1 MVDGER
7 MKYSWQIQTLTDE
20 QQALRDSLAA
30 ELQISPVAAALLV
43 RRGITT
49 RAEASAFV
57 HPSLSQL
64 HDPMLMLGM
73 REAEQRLSRAIKTG
87 EKILIYGDYDVD
99 GTTAVALMYRFLSAF
114 YTNID
119 YYIPDRYTE
128 GYGISFRGVDY
139 AQENGC
145 TLIIALDCGIKSVD
159 KVEYARLRGI
169 DFIIC
174 DHHTPGEE
182 VPKAVAVMDS
192 KQADDPYPF
201 KHLSGC
207 GVGFKLAQAYAQTHN
222 MPFEQALSPLLELLA
237 MSIASDIVPL
247 TGENRV
253 LAYFGIEQINLHP
266 SVGLQG
272 LMRMNDLEGKTVN
285 ISDLVY
291 RFGPRLNA
299 CGRIKSGRAAVEL
312 LISDDAKVATEIAQT
327 IEAFNSERKEK
338 DESITQE
345 ALQQLEADPEHPTK
359 HTNVAYG
366 ATWHRGVLGI
376 VASRL
381 TENYYRPTIVLADT
395 DDGLIAGSA
404 RSVGGFDIYSAIDS
418 CRDLLTNFGGHMFA
432 AGLSMLPQNLPEF
445 KRRFEEYVAAH
456 ITDEQQVP
464 VLRVEDELQLQD
476 IDRQFYNVLRHLEPF
491 GPDNPHPRFVTRGLI
506 NNRYT
511 KRVGKLGEH
520 LKLDLTDRSVA
531 ITGIAFGKGDLAT
544 FIQNGNAVDVCYS
557 LEQNTYNGV
566 TSLQMKVEDILPTDK
581 QE

>member
-1 MVDGER
+1 
-7 MKYSWQIQTLTDE
+7 MKYKWQIQTLTD
-20 QQALRDSLAA
+20 QQVALRDRLAA
-30 ELQISPVAAALLV
+30 ELHITPVAAALLV

-49 RAEASAFV
+49 REEASAFV
-57 HPSLSQL
+57 HPSLNQL

-73 REAEQRLSRAIKTG
+73 REAEQRLSQAIDKG

-139 AQENGC
+139 AQQQGC
-145 TLIIALDCGIKSVD
+145 TLIIALDCGIKSAD
-159 KVEYARLRGI
+159 KVEYARQRGL

-174 DHHTPGEE
+174 DHHMPGEE
-182 VPKAVAVMDS
+182 APKAVAVLDS
-192 KQADDPYPF
+192 KQANDPYPF
-201 KHLSGC
+201 KDLSGC

-222 MPFEQALSPLLELLA
+222 LPFDTYLSPLLELLA
-237 MSIASDIVPL
+237 MSIASDIVSL
-247 TGENRV
+247 VGENRV
-253 LAYFGIEQINLHP
+253 LAYFGIQQINLHP

-272 LMRMNDLEGKTVN
+272 LLRMTELEGKQVN

-291 RFGPRLNA
+291 RIGPRLNA

-312 LISDDAKVATEIAQT
+312 LISNDAQVADEIAQT
-327 IEAFNSERKEK
+327 IETFNSERKEK
-338 DESITQE
+338 DESITHE
-345 ALQQLEADPEHPTK
+345 ALQQLESDPNHPNK

-366 ATWHRGVLGI
+366 PTWHRGVLGI

-381 TENYYRPTIVLADT
+381 TESYFRPTIVLADT

-418 CRDLLTNFGGHMFA
+418 CRDLLTNFGGHVFA
-432 AGLSMLPQNLPEF
+432 AGLSMLPENLPEF
-445 KRRFEEYVAAH
+445 QRRFEEYVAAH

-464 VLRVEDELQLQD
+464 VIRVEEELSLQD
-476 IDRQFYNVLRHLEPF
+476 IDKQFYNVLRHLEPF
-491 GPDNPHPRFVTRGLI
+491 GPENPHPRFVTRGLI

-511 KRVGKLGEH
+511 KRVGKQGEH
-520 LKLDLTDRSVA
+520 LKLDLTDRNVA
-531 ITGIAFGKGDLAT
+531 ISGIAFGKGEMAMY
-544 FIQNGNAVDVCYS
+544 IQNGNPVDVCYS
-557 LEQNTYNGV
+557 LEQNTYNGI
-566 TSLQMKVEDILPTDK
+566 TSLQMKVEDIVPGTTT
-581 QE
+581 

>member
-1 MVDGER
+1 
-7 MKYSWQIQTLTDE
+7 MKYLWQIQSLTDE
-20 QQALRDSLAA
+20 QQALRDTLAA
-30 ELQISPVAAALLV
+30 ELHISPVAAALLV
-43 RRGITT
+43 RRGITS

-57 HPSLSQL
+57 HPSLNQL
-64 HDPMLMLGM
+64 YDPMLMLGM
-73 REAEQRLSRAIKTG
+73 REAERRLSEAIDHG

-139 AQENGC
+139 AEQQGC
-145 TLIIALDCGIKSVD
+145 TLIIALDCGIKSTD

-174 DHHTPGEE
+174 DHHMPGSEI
-182 VPKAVAVMDS
+182 PKAIAVLDS
-192 KQADDPYPF
+192 KQTNDPYPF

-222 MPFEQALSPLLELLA
+222 MPFDAALSPLLELLA

-253 LAYFGIEQINLHP
+253 LAYFGIQQISLHP

-272 LMRMNDLEGKTVN
+272 LMRMTGLEDQQVN

-291 RFGPRLNA
+291 RIGPRLNA

-312 LISDDAKVATEIAQT
+312 LISNDSTVATEIAQT

-338 DESITQE
+338 DEAITQE

-366 ATWHRGVLGI
+366 PQWHRGVLGI

-432 AGLSMLPQNLPEF
+432 AGLSMLPGNFPEF

-464 VLRVEDELQLQD
+464 VLRVEEELQLQD
-476 IDRQFYNVLRHLEPF
+476 IDKQFYNVLRHLEPF

-520 LKLDLTDRSVA
+520 LKLDLTDRNLA
-531 ITGIAFGKGDLAT
+531 ITGIAFGKGDMAPY
-544 FIQNGNAVDVCYS
+544 IQNGNAVDVCYS
-557 LEQNTYNGV
+557 LDQNTYNGV
-566 TSLQMKVEDILPTDK
+566 TSLQMKVEDIVPTK
-581 QE
+581 

>member
-1 MVDGER
+1 
-7 MKYSWQIQTLTDE
+7 MKYLWQIQTLSAE
-20 QQALRDSLAA
+20 QSALRDKLAS
-30 ELQISPVAAALLV
+30 ELHIHHMAAALLV

-49 RAEASAFV
+49 REEASAFV
-57 HPSLSQL
+57 HPDLKQL

-73 REAEQRLSRAIKTG
+73 KQAEQRLSVAIDRG

-99 GTTAVALMYRFLSAF
+99 GTTAVALMYRFLSSF

-145 TLIIALDCGIKSVD
+145 TLIIALDCGIKSAD
-159 KVEYARLRGI
+159 KVEYARIRGI

-174 DHHTPGEE
+174 DHHMPGNEI
-182 VPKAVAVMDS
+182 PKAVAVLDS
-192 KQADDPYPF
+192 KQTDDPYPF
-201 KHLSGC
+201 KELSGC
-207 GVGFKLAQAYAQTHN
+207 GVGFKLAQAYAQEHG
-222 MPFEQALSPLLELLA
+222 MPFDSLMPLLELLA

-247 TGENRV
+247 VGENRV
-253 LAYFGIEQINLHP
+253 LAYFGIRQINRYP

-272 LMRMNDLEGKTVN
+272 LLKMNGIENQTIN

-291 RFGPRLNA
+291 RIGPRLNA
-299 CGRIKSGRAAVEL
+299 CGRIESGREAVQL
-312 LISDDAKVATEIAQT
+312 LISDDVLVAQKMAEA
-327 IEAFNSERKEK
+327 IEQFNSQRKEL
-338 DESITQE
+338 DQDITHE
-345 ALQQLEADPEHPTK
+345 ALLQLETDPDNESK
-359 HTNVAYG
+359 HTNVVYG
-366 ATWHRGVLGI
+366 PLWHRGVLGI

-432 AGLSMLPQNLPEF
+432 AGLSMLPANLPEF

-456 ITDEQQVP
+456 ITEEQQVP
-464 VLRVEDELQLQD
+464 VLRVEDELELCH
-476 IDRQFYNVLRHLEPF
+476 IDKSFYNVLRHLEPF
-491 GPDNPHPRFVTRGLI
+491 GPENPHPRFVTRGLI

-511 KRVGKLGEH
+511 RRVGKLGEH
-520 LKLDLTDRSVA
+520 LKLDLTDRNLA
-531 ITGIAFGKGDLAT
+531 ITGIAFGKGDMAT
-544 FIQNGNAVDVCYS
+544 YIQNGNAVDVCYS
-557 LEQNTYNGV
+557 LEENTYNGI
-566 TSLQMKVEDILPTDK
+566 TSIQMKVEDIIPAN
-581 QE
+581 

>member
-1 MVDGER
+1 
-7 MKYSWQIQTLTDE
+7 MKYLWQIQTLSDE
-20 QQALRDSLAA
+20 QQVLRDRLAEQLHIA
-30 ELQISPVAAALLV
+30 PVAAGLLV

-49 RAEASAFV
+49 PEAASAFV
-57 HPSLSQL
+57 HPSMDQL

-73 REAEQRLSRAIKTG
+73 REAERRLTEAVDRG

-119 YYIPDRYTE
+119 FYIPDRYTE

-139 AQENGC
+139 AHENGC
-145 TLIIALDCGIKSVD
+145 TLIIALDCGIKSSD
-159 KVEYARLRGI
+159 KVEYARQRGI

-174 DHHTPGEE
+174 DHHMPGNDI
-182 VPKAVAVMDS
+182 PQAVAVLDS
-192 KQADDPYPF
+192 KQPDDPYPF
-201 KHLSGC
+201 KELSGC
-207 GVGFKLAQAYAQTHN
+207 GVGFKLAQAYVQAHN
-222 MPFEQALSPLLELLA
+222 MPASTLTPLLELLA

-247 TGENRV
+247 VGENRV
-253 LAYFGIEQINLHP
+253 LAYFGIRQISTQP

-272 LMRMNDLEGKTVN
+272 LLKMNGLEGQQVN

-291 RFGPRLNA
+291 RIGPRLNA

-312 LISDDAKVATEIAQT
+312 LISDDAQVAEDIAKD
-327 IEAFNSERKEK
+327 IEQFNSDRKEL
-338 DESITQE
+338 DQTITQE
-345 ALQQLEADPEHPTK
+345 ALQQLEADPANPDL
-359 HTNVAYG
+359 HTNVVYG
-366 ATWHRGVLGI
+366 PTWHRGVLGI

-418 CRDLLTNFGGHMFA
+418 CRDLLTNFGGHVFA
-432 AGLSMLPQNLPEF
+432 AGLSMLPANLPEF

-456 ITDEQQVP
+456 ITDEQQIP
-464 VLRVEDELQLQD
+464 VLRVEEELQLQD
-476 IDRQFYNVLRHLEPF
+476 IDKQFYNVLRHLEPF
-491 GPDNPHPRFVTRGLI
+491 GPENPHPRFVTRALI

-511 KRVGKLGEH
+511 KRVGKMGEH

-531 ITGIAFGKGDLAT
+531 ITGIAFGKGEMAT
-544 FIQNGNAVDVCYS
+544 YIQNGNPVDVCYS

-566 TSLQMKVEDILPTDK
+566 TSLQMKVEDIVPTDK

>member
-1 MVDGER
+1 
-7 MKYSWQIQTLTDE
+7 
-20 QQALRDSLAA
+20 
-30 ELQISPVAAALLV
+30 
-43 RRGITT
+43 
-49 RAEASAFV
+49 
-57 HPSLSQL
+57 
-64 HDPMLMLGM
+64 M
-73 REAEQRLSRAIKTG
+73 REAEQRLSHAIDKG

-128 GYGISFRGVDY
+128 GYGISFRGIDY

-159 KVEYARLRGI
+159 KVEYARQRGI

-174 DHHTPGEE
+174 DHHTPGDE
-182 VPKAVAVMDS
+182 VPQAVAVMDS

-253 LAYFGIEQINLHP
+253 LAYFGIEQINRQP

-272 LMRMNDLEGKTVN
+272 LLRMNELEGKQIN

-291 RFGPRLNA
+291 RIGPRLNA

-312 LISDDAKVATEIAQT
+312 LISEDATVATEIAQT

-345 ALQQLEADPEHPTK
+345 ALQQLEADPEHPNK

-366 ATWHRGVLGI
+366 ANWHRGVLGI

-418 CRDLLTNFGGHMFA
+418 CRDLLTNFGGHLFA
-432 AGLSMLPQNLPEF
+432 AGLSMLPENLPEF
-445 KRRFEEYVAAH
+445 KRRFEQYVAAH
-456 ITDEQQVP
+456 ISEEQQVP
-464 VLRVEDELQLQD
+464 VLRVEEELRLGD
-476 IDRQFYNVLRHLEPF
+476 IDKQFYNVLRHLEPF

-511 KRVGKLGEH
+511 RRVGKMGEH

-531 ITGIAFGKGDLAT
+531 ISGIAFGRGDMAT
-544 FIQNGNAVDVCYS
+544 YIQNGNAVDVCYS
-557 LEQNTYNGV
+557 IEQNTYNGV
-566 TSLQMKVEDILPTDK
+566 TSLQMKVEDIV
-581 QE
+581 ES

>member
-1 MVDGER
+1 

-20 QQALRDSLAA
+20 QQALRDKLAD
-30 ELQISPVAAALLV
+30 ELHISPVAAALLV

-49 RAEASAFV
+49 REEASAFV

-73 REAEQRLSRAIKTG
+73 REAEQRLSQAIDNG

-99 GTTAVALMYRFLSAF
+99 GTTAVALMYRFLKAF

-128 GYGISFRGVDY
+128 GYGISFRGIDY
-139 AQENGC
+139 AQQQGC

-159 KVEYARLRGI
+159 KVEYARLRNI

-174 DHHTPGEE
+174 DHHTPGDEI
-182 VPKAVAVMDS
+182 PKAVAVMDS
-192 KQADDPYPF
+192 KQANDPYPF

-222 MPFEQALSPLLELLA
+222 MSFEQALTPLLELLA

-253 LAYFGIEQINLHP
+253 LAYFGIQQISTNP

-272 LMRMNDLEGKTVN
+272 LMRMTGLEGQQVN

-291 RFGPRLNA
+291 RIGPRLNA

-312 LISDDAKVATEIAQT
+312 LISDDDAVATEIAQT

-345 ALQQLEADPEHPTK
+345 ALQQLEADPKHPNK

-366 ATWHRGVLGI
+366 PQWHRGVLGI

-404 RSVGGFDIYSAIDS
+404 RSVGGFDIYTAIDS

-456 ITDEQQVP
+456 ITDEQLVP
-464 VLRVEDELQLQD
+464 VIRVEEELQLSD
-476 IDRQFYNVLRHLEPF
+476 IDKQFYNVLRHLEPF
-491 GPDNPHPRFVTRGLI
+491 GPDNPHPRFVTRALI

-520 LKLDLTDRSVA
+520 LKLDLTDRSLA
-531 ITGIAFGKGDLAT
+531 ITGIAFGKGEMAT

-557 LEQNTYNGV
+557 IEQNTYNGV
-566 TSLQMKVEDILPTDK
+566 TSLQMKVEDIIPAT
-581 QE
+581 

>member
-1 MVDGER
+1 

-30 ELQISPVAAALLV
+30 ELHISPMAAALLV
-43 RRGITT
+43 RRGITS

-73 REAEQRLSRAIKTG
+73 REAERRLSEAIDCG

-139 AQENGC
+139 AQEQGC
-145 TLIIALDCGIKSVD
+145 TLIIALDCGIKSTD

-174 DHHTPGEE
+174 DHHMPGSDI
-182 VPKAVAVMDS
+182 PQAVAVLDS

-222 MPFEQALSPLLELLA
+222 MPFDTALSPLLELLA

-253 LAYFGIEQINLHP
+253 LAYFGLQQISLHP

-272 LMRMNDLEGKTVN
+272 LMQMTGIEGQQVN

-291 RFGPRLNA
+291 RIGPRLNA

-312 LISDDAKVATEIAQT
+312 LISNDSTVATEIAQT

-338 DESITQE
+338 DEAITQE
-345 ALQQLEADPEHPTK
+345 ALQQLEADPEHPNK

-366 ATWHRGVLGI
+366 PQWHRGVLGI

-464 VLRVEDELQLQD
+464 VLRVEEELQLED
-476 IDRQFYNVLRHLEPF
+476 IDKQFYNVLRHLEPF

-511 KRVGKLGEH
+511 RRVGKLGEH
-520 LKLDLTDRSVA
+520 LKLDLTDRNLA
-531 ITGIAFGKGDLAT
+531 ITGIAFGKGDMAPY
-544 FIQNGNAVDVCYS
+544 IQNGNAVDVCYS

-566 TSLQMKVEDILPTDK
+566 TSLQMKVEDIVPTSD
-581 QE
+581 

>member
-1 MVDGER
+1 
-7 MKYSWQIQTLTDE
+7 MKYNWQIQTLTDE
-20 QQALRDSLAA
+20 QQALRDRLAA
-30 ELQISPVAAALLV
+30 ELHISLVAAALLV

-49 RAEASAFV
+49 REQASAFV
-57 HPSLSQL
+57 HPSLNQL

-73 REAEQRLSRAIKTG
+73 RQAEQRLSQAIDKG

-139 AQENGC
+139 AHEQGC
-145 TLIIALDCGIKSVD
+145 TLIIALDCGIKSAD
-159 KVEYARLRGI
+159 KVEYARQRGI

-174 DHHTPGEE
+174 DHHMPGSETPQ
-182 VPKAVAVMDS
+182 AVAVLDS

-201 KHLSGC
+201 RELSGC
-207 GVGFKLAQAYAQTHN
+207 GVGFKLAQAYAQTHD
-222 MPFEQALSPLLELLA
+222 LSFDTYLTPLLELLA

-247 TGENRV
+247 VGENRV
-253 LAYFGIEQINLHP
+253 LAYFGIQQINLHP

-272 LMRMNDLEGKTVN
+272 LLRMTELEGRQVN

-291 RFGPRLNA
+291 RIGPRLNA

-312 LISDDAKVATEIAQT
+312 LISNDAQVADEIAQT
-327 IEAFNSERKEK
+327 IETFNSERKEK
-338 DESITQE
+338 DETITQE
-345 ALQQLEADPEHPTK
+345 ALQQLEADPDHAAQ

-366 ATWHRGVLGI
+366 PNWHRGVLGI

-381 TENYYRPTIVLADT
+381 TENYFRPTIVLADT

-418 CRDLLTNFGGHMFA
+418 CRDLLTNFGGHVFA

-445 KRRFEEYVAAH
+445 KRRFEQYVAEH
-456 ITDEQQVP
+456 ITDEQQMP
-464 VLRVEDELQLQD
+464 VIRVEEELQLAN
-476 IDRQFYNVLRHLEPF
+476 IDKQFYNVLRHLEPF
-491 GPDNPHPRFVTRGLI
+491 GPDNPHPRFVTRALI

-511 KRVGKLGEH
+511 KRVGKMGEH
-520 LKLDLTDRSVA
+520 LKLDLTDRNLA
-531 ITGIAFGKGDLAT
+531 ISGIAFGKGELAT
-544 FIQNGNAVDVCYS
+544 YIQNGNPVDVCYS
-557 LEQNTYNGV
+557 LEQNTYNGI
-566 TSLQMKVEDILPTDK
+566 TSLQMKVEDIVPTND
-581 QE
+581 

>member
-1 MVDGER
+1 V
-7 MKYSWQIQTLTDE
+7 KYIWQIERLSEE
-20 QQALRDSLAA
+20 QEATRARLAE
-30 ELQISPVAAALLV
+30 ELKISPMAAGLLV

-49 RAEASAFV
+49 REEASAFV

-64 HDPMLMLGM
+64 HDPMLMKGM
-73 REAEQRLSRAIKTG
+73 REAEQRLSLAIERG

-139 AQENGC
+139 AQEQGC
-145 TLIIALDCGIKSVD
+145 SLIIALDCGIKSVD
-159 KVEYARLRGI
+159 KVEYARMRGI

-174 DHHTPGEE
+174 DHHTPGDE
-182 VPKAVAVMDS
+182 VPQAVAVMDS

-207 GVGFKLAQAYAQTHN
+207 GVGFKLAQAYAQTHG
-222 MPFEQALSPLLELLA
+222 MPFGQALSPLLELLA

-272 LMRMNDLEGKTVN
+272 LLRMNELEGKQIN

-291 RFGPRLNA
+291 RIGPRLNA

-312 LISDDAKVATEIAQT
+312 LISEDATVATEIAQT

-345 ALQQLEADPEHPTK
+345 ALQQLEADPEHASK

-366 ATWHRGVLGI
+366 AEWHRGVLGI

-381 TENYYRPTIVLADT
+381 TESYYRPTIVLADT

-456 ITDEQQVP
+456 ISEEQQVP
-464 VLRVEDELQLQD
+464 VLRVEEELRLGD
-476 IDRQFYNVLRHLEPF
+476 IDKQFYNVLRHLEPF

-511 KRVGKLGEH
+511 KRVGKMGEH

-531 ITGIAFGKGDLAT
+531 IAGIAFGRGEMAT
-544 FIQNGNAVDVCYS
+544 YIQNGNAVDVCYS

-566 TSLQMKVEDILPTDK
+566 TSLQMKVEDIVPADS
-581 QE
+581 

>member
-1 MVDGER
+1 
-7 MKYSWQIQTLTDE
+7 MKYIWQIQTLTEE
-20 QQALRDSLAA
+20 QQALRDRLA
-30 ELQISPVAAALLV
+30 EQLHINPMAAALLV
-43 RRGITT
+43 RRGIST
-49 RAEASAFV
+49 REQASAFV
-57 HPSLSQL
+57 HPDLKQL

-73 REAEQRLSRAIKTG
+73 RQAEERLSQAIEHG

-139 AQENGC
+139 AEEQGC
-145 TLIIALDCGIKSVD
+145 KLIIALDCGIKSAD
-159 KVEYARLRGI
+159 KVEYARMRGI

-174 DHHTPGEE
+174 DHHMPGAE
-182 VPKAVAVMDS
+182 PPQAVAVLDS

-201 KHLSGC
+201 KELSGC
-207 GVGFKLAQAYAQTHN
+207 GVGFKLAQAYAQNHN
-222 MPFEQALSPLLELLA
+222 MSFDSALAPLLELLA

-247 TGENRV
+247 VDENRV
-253 LAYFGIEQINLHP
+253 LAYYGIRQINLHP

-272 LMRMNDLEGKTVN
+272 LLRMNNLEGQTIN

-291 RFGPRLNA
+291 RIGPRLNA

-312 LISDDAKVATEIAQT
+312 LISNDAKVADEIAADIEQFNSNRKELDQT
-327 IEAFNSERKEK
+327 I
-338 DESITQE
+338 THE
-345 ALQQLEADPEHPTK
+345 ALEQLEADPDHESK
-359 HTNVAYG
+359 HTNVVYG
-366 ATWHRGVLGI
+366 PTWHRGVLGI

-404 RSVGGFDIYSAIDS
+404 RSVGGFDIYTAIDS
-418 CRDLLTNFGGHMFA
+418 CRDLLTNFGGHVFA

-445 KRRFEEYVAAH
+445 KRRFEQYVAEH

-464 VLRVEDELQLQD
+464 VLRVEEEIQLQD
-476 IDRQFYNVLRHLEPF
+476 IDKQFYNVLKHLEPF
-491 GPDNPHPRFVTRGLI
+491 GPDNPHPRFVTRSLI

-511 KRVGKLGEH
+511 RRVGKLGEH
-520 LKLDLTDRSVA
+520 LKLDLTDRNMA
-531 ITGIAFGKGDLAT
+531 IMGIAFGRGDMAPY
-544 FIQNGNAVDVCYS
+544 IQNGNPVDVCYS
-557 LEQNTYNGV
+557 LEENTYNGV
-566 TSLQMKVEDILPTDK
+566 TSIQMRVEDIIPT
-581 QE
+581 E

>member
-1 MVDGER
+1 
-7 MKYSWQIQTLTDE
+7 MKYLWQIQTLSDE
-20 QQALRDSLAA
+20 QAALRDKLSR

-49 RAEASAFV
+49 REQASAFV
-57 HPSLSQL
+57 HPALSQL
-64 HDPMLMLGM
+64 HDPMLMCGM
-73 REAEQRLSRAIKTG
+73 REAEQRLSRAVDGG

-139 AQENGC
+139 AQEQGC
-145 TLIIALDCGIKSVD
+145 TLIIALDCGIKSAD
-159 KVEYARLRGI
+159 KVEYARKRGI

-174 DHHTPGEE
+174 DHHMPGDEQ
-182 VPKAVAVMDS
+182 PQAVAVLDS
-192 KQADDPYPF
+192 KQMDDPYPF
-201 KHLSGC
+201 KELSGC

-222 MPFEQALSPLLELLA
+222 MPFDTALNPLLELLA
-237 MSIASDIVPL
+237 MSIASDIVSL

-253 LAYFGIEQINLHP
+253 LAYFGIKQINTRP

-272 LMRMNDLEGKTVN
+272 LLKMTDLEGKQVN

-291 RFGPRLNA
+291 RIGPRLNA

-312 LISDDAKVATEIAQT
+312 LISNDATVATEIAQT
-327 IEAFNSERKEK
+327 IEAFNSERKER
-338 DESITQE
+338 DEKITQE
-345 ALQQLEADPEHPTK
+345 ALQQLEADPEHPNK

-366 ATWHRGVLGI
+366 ANWHRGVLGI

-418 CRDLLTNFGGHMFA
+418 CRDLLTNFGGHVFA
-432 AGLSMLPQNLPEF
+432 AGLSMLPANLPEF
-445 KRRFEEYVAAH
+445 KRRFEQYVAAH
-456 ITDEQQVP
+456 ITDEQLMP
-464 VLRVEDELQLQD
+464 VIRVEEELLLQD
-476 IDRQFYNVLRHLEPF
+476 IDKQFYNVLRHLEPF

-511 KRVGKLGEH
+511 KRVGKQGEH

-531 ITGIAFGKGDLAT
+531 ISGIAFGKGDMAM

-566 TSLQMKVEDILPTDK
+566 TSLQMKVEDIVPT
-581 QE
+581 E

>member
-1 MVDGER
+1 
-7 MKYSWQIQTLTDE
+7 MKYLWQIQTLSDE
-20 QQALRDSLAA
+20 QAALRDKLTQ

-49 RAEASAFV
+49 REEASAFV
-57 HPSLSQL
+57 HPDLKQL

-73 REAEQRLSRAIKTG
+73 KQAEQRLSVAIDRG

-99 GTTAVALMYRFLSAF
+99 GTTAVALMYRFLSSF

-145 TLIIALDCGIKSVD
+145 TLIIALDCGIKSAD
-159 KVEYARLRGI
+159 KVEYARIRGI

-174 DHHTPGEE
+174 DHHMPGNEI
-182 VPKAVAVMDS
+182 PKAVAVLDS
-192 KQADDPYPF
+192 KQTDDPYPF
-201 KHLSGC
+201 KELSGC
-207 GVGFKLAQAYAQTHN
+207 GVGFKLAQAYAQEHG
-222 MPFEQALSPLLELLA
+222 MPFDSLMPLLELLA

-247 TGENRV
+247 VGENRV
-253 LAYFGIEQINLHP
+253 LAYFGIRQINRYP

-272 LMRMNDLEGKTVN
+272 LLKMNGIENQTIN

-291 RFGPRLNA
+291 RIGPRLNA
-299 CGRIKSGRAAVEL
+299 CGRIESGREAVQL
-312 LISDDAKVATEIAQT
+312 LISDDVLVAQKMAEA
-327 IEAFNSERKEK
+327 IEQFNSQRKEL
-338 DESITQE
+338 DQDITHE
-345 ALQQLEADPEHPTK
+345 ALLQLETDPDNESK
-359 HTNVAYG
+359 HTNVVYG
-366 ATWHRGVLGI
+366 PLWHRGVLGI

-432 AGLSMLPQNLPEF
+432 AGLSMLPANLPEF

-456 ITDEQQVP
+456 ITEEQQVP
-464 VLRVEDELQLQD
+464 VLRVEDELELCH
-476 IDRQFYNVLRHLEPF
+476 IDKSFYNVLRHLEPF
-491 GPDNPHPRFVTRGLI
+491 GPENPHPRFVTRGLI

-511 KRVGKLGEH
+511 RRVGKLGEH
-520 LKLDLTDRSVA
+520 LKLDLTDRNLA
-531 ITGIAFGKGDLAT
+531 ITGIAFGKGDMAT
-544 FIQNGNAVDVCYS
+544 YIQNGNAVDVCYS
-557 LEQNTYNGV
+557 LEENTYNGI
-566 TSLQMKVEDILPTDK
+566 TSIQMKVEDIIPAN
-581 QE
+581 

>member
-1 MVDGER
+1 
-7 MKYSWQIQTLTDE
+7 MKYLWQIQTLSAE
-20 QQALRDSLAA
+20 QSALRDKLAS
-30 ELQISPVAAALLV
+30 ELHIHHMAAALLV

-49 RAEASAFV
+49 REEASAFV
-57 HPSLSQL
+57 HPDLKQL

-73 REAEQRLSRAIKTG
+73 KQAEQRLSVAIDRG

-99 GTTAVALMYRFLSAF
+99 GTTAVALMYRFLSSF

-145 TLIIALDCGIKSVD
+145 TLIIALDCGIKSAD
-159 KVEYARLRGI
+159 KVEYARIRGI

-174 DHHTPGEE
+174 DHHMPGNEI
-182 VPKAVAVMDS
+182 PKAVAVLDS
-192 KQADDPYPF
+192 KQTDDPYPF
-201 KHLSGC
+201 KELSGC
-207 GVGFKLAQAYAQTHN
+207 GVGFKLAQAYAQEHG
-222 MPFEQALSPLLELLA
+222 MPFDSLMPLLELLA

-247 TGENRV
+247 VGENRV
-253 LAYFGIEQINLHP
+253 LAYFGIRQINRNP

-272 LMRMNDLEGKTVN
+272 LLKMNGIENQTIN

-291 RFGPRLNA
+291 RIGPRLNA
-299 CGRIKSGRAAVEL
+299 CGRIESGREAVQL
-312 LISDDAKVATEIAQT
+312 LISDDVLVAQKMAEA
-327 IEAFNSERKEK
+327 IEQFNSQRKEL
-338 DESITQE
+338 DQDITHE
-345 ALQQLEADPEHPTK
+345 ALLQLEADPDNESK
-359 HTNVAYG
+359 HTNVVYG
-366 ATWHRGVLGI
+366 PLWHRGVLGI

-432 AGLSMLPQNLPEF
+432 AGLSMLPANLPEF

-456 ITDEQQVP
+456 ITEEQQVP
-464 VLRVEDELQLQD
+464 VLRVEDELELCH
-476 IDRQFYNVLRHLEPF
+476 IDKSFYNVLRHLEPF
-491 GPDNPHPRFVTRGLI
+491 GPENPHPRFVTRGLI

-511 KRVGKLGEH
+511 RRVGKLGEH
-520 LKLDLTDRSVA
+520 LKLDLTDRNLA
-531 ITGIAFGKGDLAT
+531 ITGIAFGKGDMAT
-544 FIQNGNAVDVCYS
+544 YIQNGNAVDVCYS
-557 LEQNTYNGV
+557 LEENTYNGI
-566 TSLQMKVEDILPTDK
+566 TSIQMKVEDIIPAN
-581 QE
+581 

>member
-1 MVDGER
+1 
-7 MKYSWQIQTLTDE
+7 MKYIWQIEQLSE
-20 QQALRDSLAA
+20 GQQATRERLAQ
-30 ELQISPVAAALLV
+30 ELKISPVAAGLLV

-64 HDPMLMLGM
+64 HDPMLMKGM
-73 REAEQRLSRAIKTG
+73 REAEQRLSHAIDKG

-128 GYGISFRGVDY
+128 GYGISFRGIDY

-159 KVEYARLRGI
+159 KVEYARQRGI

-174 DHHTPGEE
+174 DHHTPGDE
-182 VPKAVAVMDS
+182 VPQAVAVMDS

-253 LAYFGIEQINLHP
+253 LAYFGIERINRQP

-272 LMRMNDLEGKTVN
+272 LLRMNELEGKQIN

-291 RFGPRLNA
+291 RIGPRLNA

-312 LISDDAKVATEIAQT
+312 LISEDATVATEIAQT

-345 ALQQLEADPEHPTK
+345 ALQQLEADPEHPNK

-366 ATWHRGVLGI
+366 ANWHRGVLGI

-418 CRDLLTNFGGHMFA
+418 CRDLLTNFGGHLFA
-432 AGLSMLPQNLPEF
+432 AGLSMLPENLPEF
-445 KRRFEEYVAAH
+445 KRRFEQYVAAH
-456 ITDEQQVP
+456 ISEEQQVP
-464 VLRVEDELQLQD
+464 VLRVEEELRLGD
-476 IDRQFYNVLRHLEPF
+476 IDKQFYNVLRHLEPF

-511 KRVGKLGEH
+511 RRVGKMGEH

-531 ITGIAFGKGDLAT
+531 ISGIAFGRGDMAT
-544 FIQNGNAVDVCYS
+544 YIQNGNAVDVCYS
-557 LEQNTYNGV
+557 IEQNTYNGV
-566 TSLQMKVEDILPTDK
+566 TSLQMKVEDIV
-581 QE
+581 ES

>member
-1 MVDGER
+1 
-7 MKYSWQIQTLTDE
+7 MKYIWQIEQLSEE
-20 QQALRDSLAA
+20 QQATRERLAQ
-30 ELQISPVAAALLV
+30 ELKISPVAAGLLV

-64 HDPMLMLGM
+64 HDPMLMKGM
-73 REAEQRLSRAIKTG
+73 REAEQRLSHAIDKG

-128 GYGISFRGVDY
+128 GYGISFRGIDY

-159 KVEYARLRGI
+159 KVEYARQRGI

-174 DHHTPGEE
+174 DHHTPGDE
-182 VPKAVAVMDS
+182 VPQAVAVMDS
-192 KQADDPYPF
+192 KQTDDPYPF

-253 LAYFGIEQINLHP
+253 LAYFGIEQINRQP

-272 LMRMNDLEGKTVN
+272 LLRMNELEGKQIN

-291 RFGPRLNA
+291 RIGPRLNA

-312 LISDDAKVATEIAQT
+312 LISEDATVATEIAQT

-345 ALQQLEADPEHPTK
+345 ALQQLEADPEHPNK

-366 ATWHRGVLGI
+366 ANWHRGVLGI

-418 CRDLLTNFGGHMFA
+418 CRDLLTNFGGHLFA
-432 AGLSMLPQNLPEF
+432 AGLSMLPENLPEF
-445 KRRFEEYVAAH
+445 KRRFEQYVAAH
-456 ITDEQQVP
+456 ISEEQQVP
-464 VLRVEDELQLQD
+464 VLRVEEELRLGD
-476 IDRQFYNVLRHLEPF
+476 IDKQFYNVLRHLEPF

-511 KRVGKLGEH
+511 RRVGKMGEH

-531 ITGIAFGKGDLAT
+531 ISGIAFGRGDMAT
-544 FIQNGNAVDVCYS
+544 YIQNGNAVDVCYS
-557 LEQNTYNGV
+557 IEQNTYNGV
-566 TSLQMKVEDILPTDK
+566 TALQMKVEDIV
-581 QE
+581 ES

>member
-1 MVDGER
+1 M
-7 MKYSWQIQTLTDE
+7 SDE
-20 QQALRDSLAA
+20 QATLRDKLSQ

-49 RAEASAFV
+49 REQASAFV
-57 HPSLSQL
+57 HPALSQL
-64 HDPMLMLGM
+64 HAPMLMLGM
-73 REAEQRLSRAIKTG
+73 REAEQRLSRAVDSG

-139 AQENGC
+139 AQEQGC
-145 TLIIALDCGIKSVD
+145 TLIIALDCGIKSAD
-159 KVEYARLRGI
+159 KVEYARKRGI

-174 DHHTPGEE
+174 DHHMPGDEQ
-182 VPKAVAVMDS
+182 PQAVAVLDS
-192 KQADDPYPF
+192 KQTDDPYPF
-201 KHLSGC
+201 KELSGC

-222 MPFEQALSPLLELLA
+222 MPFDTALNPLLELLA
-237 MSIASDIVPL
+237 MSIASDIVSL

-253 LAYFGIEQINLHP
+253 LAYFGINQINTRP

-272 LMRMNDLEGKTVN
+272 LLKMTDLEGKQVN

-291 RFGPRLNA
+291 RIGPRLNA

-312 LISDDAKVATEIAQT
+312 LISNDATVATEIAQT
-327 IEAFNSERKEK
+327 IEAFNSERKER
-338 DESITQE
+338 DEKITQE
-345 ALQQLEADPEHPTK
+345 ALQQLEADPEHPNK

-366 ATWHRGVLGI
+366 ANWHRGVLGI

-395 DDGLIAGSA
+395 EDGLIAGSA

-418 CRDLLTNFGGHMFA
+418 CRDLLTNFGGHVFA
-432 AGLSMLPQNLPEF
+432 AGLSMLPANLPEF
-445 KRRFEEYVAAH
+445 KRRFEQYVAAH
-456 ITDEQQVP
+456 ITDEQLMP
-464 VLRVEDELQLQD
+464 VIRVEEELLLQD
-476 IDRQFYNVLRHLEPF
+476 IDKQFYNVLRHLEPF

-511 KRVGKLGEH
+511 KRVGKQGEH

-531 ITGIAFGKGDLAT
+531 ISGIAFGKGDMAM

-566 TSLQMKVEDILPTDK
+566 TSLQMKVEDIVPT
-581 QE
+581 E

>member
-1 MVDGER
+1 
-7 MKYSWQIQTLTDE
+7 MKYLWQIQTLSDE
-20 QQALRDSLAA
+20 QQALRDRLAEQLHIA
-30 ELQISPVAAALLV
+30 PVAAGLLV

-49 RAEASAFV
+49 PEVASAFV
-57 HPSLSQL
+57 HPSMDQL

-73 REAEQRLSRAIKTG
+73 REAERRLTEAVDRG

-119 YYIPDRYTE
+119 FYIPDRYTE

-139 AQENGC
+139 AHENGC
-145 TLIIALDCGIKSVD
+145 TLIIALDCGIKSSD
-159 KVEYARLRGI
+159 KVEYARQRGI

-174 DHHTPGEE
+174 DHHMPGNDI
-182 VPKAVAVMDS
+182 PQAVAVLDS
-192 KQADDPYPF
+192 KQPDDPYPF
-201 KHLSGC
+201 KELSGC
-207 GVGFKLAQAYAQTHN
+207 GVGFKLAQAYVQAHN
-222 MPFEQALSPLLELLA
+222 MPASTLTPLLELLA

-247 TGENRV
+247 VGENRV
-253 LAYFGIEQINLHP
+253 LAYFGIRQISTQP

-272 LMRMNDLEGKTVN
+272 LLKMNGLEGQQVN

-291 RFGPRLNA
+291 RIGPRLNA

-312 LISDDAKVATEIAQT
+312 LISDDAQVAEDIAKD
-327 IEAFNSERKEK
+327 IEQFNSDRKEL
-338 DESITQE
+338 DQTITQE
-345 ALQQLEADPEHPTK
+345 ALQQLEADPANPDL
-359 HTNVAYG
+359 HTNVVYG
-366 ATWHRGVLGI
+366 PTWHRGVLGI

-418 CRDLLTNFGGHMFA
+418 CRDLLTNFGGHVFA
-432 AGLSMLPQNLPEF
+432 AGLSMLPANLPEF

-456 ITDEQQVP
+456 ITDEQQIP
-464 VLRVEDELQLQD
+464 VLRVEEELQLQD
-476 IDRQFYNVLRHLEPF
+476 IDKQFYNVLRHLEPF
-491 GPDNPHPRFVTRGLI
+491 GPENPHPRFVTRALI

-511 KRVGKLGEH
+511 KRVGKMGEH

-531 ITGIAFGKGDLAT
+531 ITGIAFGKGEMAT
-544 FIQNGNAVDVCYS
+544 YIQNGNPVDVCYS

-566 TSLQMKVEDILPTDK
+566 TSLQMKVEDIVPTDK